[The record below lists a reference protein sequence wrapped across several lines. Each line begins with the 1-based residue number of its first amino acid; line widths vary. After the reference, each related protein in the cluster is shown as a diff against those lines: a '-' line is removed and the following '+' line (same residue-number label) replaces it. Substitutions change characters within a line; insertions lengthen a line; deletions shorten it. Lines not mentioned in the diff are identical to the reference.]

1 MRKHAKNSIEWLRFF
16 PNFAFI
22 ASAGLGLPLTIALL
36 PRALGYGDA
45 DLHWGRIGVAVL
57 PTAFCAVTGY
67 FILKLVYWLT
77 PISEEE
83 QGAE

>member
-1 MRKHAKNSIEWLRFF
+1 MRKQARNPFESDRFLR
-16 PNFAFI
+16 NFALV

-57 PTAFCAVTGY
+57 PTVFCAVTGY
-67 FILKLVYWLT
+67 LLLRLIYWLT
-77 PISEEE
+77 PSSEEE